1 MAIRHQGAVLLP
13 IFEKEDT
20 KMNTMKKIMAFLLV
34 LVLVVSC
41 VPLGAIP
48 AFAAEVDA
56 ESPNTGPESTEIWAE
71 PTEPSE
77 AGPEETLPEK
87 PNPFADLANEFDT
100 AVLEFM
106 AEMFPDGAVPMDF
119 NLTNLLREINP
130 LGGSSGSEIGDGG
143 GGGNAAGSGS
153 SNMVA
158 AGVTMQIVY
167 YRYDQCYNRYN
178 SHGSVINTLQ
188 TGKAIPWNNTGK
200 DQGTTATTVFDAF
213 TISPH
218 TFLVKARWD
227 SYPYVYHFPNSGLHD
242 DACVFDWLGFTY
254 YWFNYNN
261 PGGQPGT
268 SPYIVRNEAG
278 GSYAIEQYLA
288 RIILGSSYGAWD
300 KLDVAKG
307 ETVGADTSL
316 YAAVLKYLG
325 ASDLAIQNYL
335 DAYYGKLS
343 ITQNGSTLI
352 PTIIWSW
359 VGAENLGGTNR
370 IYTIGDVAANG
381 SANTSWLN
389 TAYTSSANCNAG
401 FGACSWMKNSTDT
414 MICKLMLGGNHS
426 SNHNNSIWTSSGSS
440 NLFGTGFVNRIQ
452 TQVDATAENGSNTFY
467 YLRGYWTPYGTG
479 SGEISLTKTNA
490 AGDKNLAGAEF
501 TLYRDAA
508 CTVPVSDSD
517 YETLSASDV
526 GYVSASVR
534 KTNASGQT
542 KWTGLYT
549 GTYFLKETKAPEG
562 YQVNVDASGNVQV
575 KEVAVGKGAS
585 NVTLTNAENS
595 KPVSLKKSINASQ
608 ACIDQI
614 KGNPLYSLAGA
625 EYSVTLNG
633 KVVET
638 LKTDANG
645 NAASSQKYKVGDVLT
660 IQETKAPQGF
670 KLDTTAH
677 TFTIADGE
685 NTFQVSDIPVFDPPF
700 AITKVDKDTTK
711 PQGNGS
717 FAGAVFRFEYFDNTT
732 WSGSPKRTWHFQTDK
747 DGWVYYNSNYFA
759 AGYASDALY
768 VDNHGIPNI
777 PLGTIKITEIKNSLG
792 YTVLPNPLFC
802 SIVEDPS
809 TPDGAKYVWTAESW
823 KVLVDMASGNYGIY
837 EPIDTKQ
844 FGSLTVDKYDADTGQ
859 TPQGEATLEG
869 AKFQVINNSANPVK
883 VGDKIYEPGQVC
895 YILTTDAK
903 GHAQTGSIFPLGT
916 YTIQESEA
924 PAGYTLNTT
933 WQKTFSVTETKK
945 DFAYTYTDGTGCPE
959 QVISG
964 KIQIT
969 KKIANQID
977 GATAPEA
984 GAKFSVTDKN
994 GTVVDTIITGSNGVG
1009 TSKDLPYGTY
1019 TVTQISGQA
1028 GTVLCDPWEVSISEE
1043 GKVYAYTKDN
1053 PLWTASVSLF
1063 KKEAGMETPLV
1074 ATFELCERLE
1084 DGTVKVLE
1092 TGTTNLD
1099 GDLTF
1104 SRKIVYADGICNQ
1117 SAYFIREKTAPAGFL
1132 LDAKEYPVTCT
1143 ANNQKI
1149 SVTIEN
1155 APILGKLELRKQSS
1169 QGEAMPGVKFLLE
1182 YSLDEGTT
1190 WNAVTKRDDDST
1202 IIPGSCTSADLTAE
1216 GTLLTD
1222 SEGIALFEGLRVY
1235 TADGKPIQYRVTELQ
1250 TLNGSSLIPDHI
1262 WEGSIERIDDGKF
1275 EVILGVVNSPNLE
1288 LPKTGSTSAPIL
1300 SIFAMLFAVAGAVLL
1315 ITRKRK
1321 KQ

>member
-1 MAIRHQGAVLLP
+1 
-13 IFEKEDT
+13 
-20 KMNTMKKIMAFLLV
+20 MAFLLV

-48 AFAAEVDA
+48 AFAAEVDT
-56 ESPNTGPESTEIWAE
+56 EIPDTGPEGTETWAE
-71 PTEPSE
+71 PTGLSE
-77 AGPEETLPEK
+77 AKPAETRPEK

-158 AGVTMQIVY
+158 AGVTMQIVH

-200 DQGTTATTVFDAF
+200 DQGATAATVFDAF

-242 DACVFDWLGFTY
+242 DACMFDWLGFTN

-307 ETVGADTSL
+307 ETVGTDTSL

-343 ITQNGSTLI
+343 ITQDGSTLI

-414 MICKLMLGGNHS
+414 MICKLMLGVNHS

-452 TQVDATAENGSNTFY
+452 TQVDAIAENGSNTFY

-534 KTNASGQT
+534 KANASGQA

-549 GTYFLKETKAPEG
+549 GTYFLQETKAPER

-575 KEVAVGKGAS
+575 KEVAVGKGTS

-670 KLDTTAH
+670 KLDTKTYTH
-677 TFTIADGE
+677 TVTSGDNVIS
-685 NTFQVSDIPVFDPPF
+685 VSDVPVFDPPF
-700 AITKVDKDTTK
+700 VLTKVDKDTTT
-711 PQGNGS
+711 PQGDGS
-717 FAGAVFRFEYFDNTT
+717 FSGAVFKWEFFENNN
-732 WSGSPKRTWHFQTDK
+732 WSGTPARTWYFATNADGRCIYDK
-747 DGWVYYNSNYFA
+747 SYFA
-759 AGYASDALY
+759 AGYTSDTLY
-768 VDNHGIPNI
+768 NTPAGTNML
-777 PLGTIKITEIKNSLG
+777 PLGTLKITEVKNSLG
-792 YTVLPNPLFC
+792 YTVISSPLYC
-802 SIVEDPS
+802 TIAADASAAS
-809 TPDGAKYVWTAESW
+809 GAKHIWTAESSAFL
-823 KVLVDMASGNYGIY
+823 KQMANGDWGVY
-837 EPIDTKQ
+837 EPIDTDL
-844 FGSLTVDKYDADTGQ
+844 FGSVSVDKYDAVTGQ
-859 TPQGEATLEG
+859 APQGEATLEE
-869 AKFQVINNSANPVK
+869 AKFQVINSSKNAVMVNGKEIAPGK
-883 VGDKIYEPGQVC
+883 VCVV
-895 YILTTDAK
+895 LTTDAE
-903 GHAQTGSIFPLGT
+903 GHAQTGKIFPVGT
-916 YTIQESEA
+916 YTILESEA
-924 PAGYTLNTT
+924 PAGYTLNTS
-933 WQKTFSVTETKK
+933 WQKTFSVTEAKQ
-945 DFAYTYTDGTGCPE
+945 DFAYTYEENTGCPE
-959 QVISG
+959 DVITG
-964 KIQIT
+964 EIRIT
-969 KKIANQID
+969 KRIVNTID
-977 GATAPEA
+977 TLAAPEA
-984 GAKFSVTDKN
+984 GAKFSVTGKD
-994 GTVVDTIITGSNGVG
+994 GTVADTIITGDNGVG

-1019 TVTQISGQA
+1019 TVTQVSGQA
-1028 GTVLCDPWEVSISEE
+1028 GTVLCDPWEVTISEE

-1063 KKEAGMETPLV
+1063 KKEAGTETPLV
-1074 ATFELCERLE
+1074 ATFELCERLA
-1084 DGTVKVLE
+1084 DGTVKVRE
-1092 TGTTNLD
+1092 TGTTDADGNLS
-1099 GDLTF
+1099 F

-1132 LDAKEYPVTCT
+1132 LDTEEYPVTCT

-1149 SVTIEN
+1149 TVTVEN
-1155 APILGKLELRKQSS
+1155 ASILGKLELRKQSS

-1190 WNAVTKRDDDST
+1190 WNAVTKREDGSA

-1216 GTLLTD
+1216 GTLLTG
-1222 SEGIALFEGLRVY
+1222 SEGIALFDGLRVY

-1250 TLNGSSLIPDHI
+1250 TLNSSSLMPDHI
-1262 WEGSIERIDDGKF
+1262 WEGSIEKIDDGKF
-1275 EVILGVVNSPNLE
+1275 EVIMGVVNSPNLE
-1288 LPKTGSTSAPIL
+1288 LPKTGSTSAQIL
-1300 SIFAMLFAVAGAVLL
+1300 SIFAALFAAAGGALQIL
-1315 ITRKRK
+1315 RRK
-1321 KQ
+1321 KKL